1 MVKIRMRKTMK
12 RNKIKKQHQKYSR
25 KHKKTIKQKKHHKG
39 GKYSKT
45 LRGGDICLK
54 EVTNKTP
61 PEVNRIGD
69 ENTNLAKKSSSGS
82 FFGSLGSLFGNKNKE
97 TTPNQE
103 VKIVDKKTTDVNRI
117 GDENTT
123 DVNRI
128 GDENTTDVNR
138 IDDENT
144 NLPKKTSWGLGSL
157 FGNKNKETTPNQE
170 VKIVD
175 KKITDDIKNPLLSP
189 EIEDTS
195 IVSPRVQP
203 EEAEFVK
210 PPPPP
215 LDPGQV
221 STQSD
226 NLPPPPPPPASLQV
240 LTQSDNRPP
249 PPPPPE
255 QVPTQSD
262 DQSPPGRPEADP
274 PVVDERL
281 APYIKLRRMK
291 VPDAGIRIRMKTDGF
306 TQAEID
312 DLLGPDLSASAP
324 KEPYRRPPLR
334 TLEPAA
340 PLQGPTQG
348 DNLAFNTSLVDMFN
362 ERLNERYKNT
372 GLNVDEKNVDKQNED
387 DDKEEWE
394 GGKSRRRRRKM
405 KSSRKNA
412 KKVSK
417 KKIK

>member
-82 FFGSLGSLFGNKNKE
+82 FFGS
-97 TTPNQE
+97 
-103 VKIVDKKTTDVNRI
+103 
-117 GDENTT
+117 
-123 DVNRI
+123 
-128 GDENTTDVNR
+128 
-138 IDDENT
+138 
-144 NLPKKTSWGLGSL
+144 LGSL